1 MYQNIATKV
10 LTGEV
15 RLSYVHLTTPKVPQS
30 GGTPKYSVTLLI
42 PKSDNA
48 TKLDIEASIKAAYA
62 EGVNKKWGGAHPQ
75 PKNILHDGDGLR
87 PSGLPFGEECKGH
100 WVITASTQN
109 KPQVVGIDNINC
121 ELAPQDIYSGMY
133 ARVTVNFFPYDNAG
147 SKGVACGLGNVMK
160 TRDGEPLSGGAS
172 AASDF
177 AAFNSQPTV
186 TQPAAYYNNM
196 PPQAVQPAYNTP
208 QTAQPMYGMPQQY
221 NQSQYT
227 QQGFRVNPI
236 TGEVIG

>member
-1 MYQNIATKV
+1 
-10 LTGEV
+10 
-15 RLSYVHLTTPKVPQS
+15 
-30 GGTPKYSVTLLI
+30 
-42 PKSDNA
+42 
-48 TKLDIEASIKAAYA
+48 
-62 EGVNKKWGGAHPQ
+62 
-75 PKNILHDGDGLR
+75 
-87 PSGLPFGEECKGH
+87 
-100 WVITASTQN
+100 
-109 KPQVVGIDNINC
+109 
-121 ELAPQDIYSGMY
+121 MY

-177 AAFNSQPTV
+177 AVFNSQPTV

-196 PPQAVQPAYNTP
+196 PP

>member
-1 MYQNIATKV
+1 MIIETNSAKETFQLGKQI
-10 LTGEV
+10 GEKA
-15 RLSYVHLTTPKVPQS
+15 LPGQIY
-30 GGTPKYSVTLLI
+30 TLNGDL
-42 PKSDNA
+42 
-48 TKLDIEASIKAAYA
+48 
-62 EGVNKKWGGAHPQ
+62 GVGKTV
-75 PKNILHDGDGLR
+75 
-87 PSGLPFGEECKGH
+87 F
-100 WVITASTQN
+100 TQ
-109 KPQVVGIDNINC
+109 
-121 ELAPQDIYSGMY
+121 
-133 ARVTVNFFPYDNAG
+133 
-147 SKGVACGLGNVMK
+147 GVACGLGNVMK

-196 PPQAVQPAYNTP
+196 PQ
-208 QTAQPMYGMPQQY
+208 QTAQPMYSMPQQY